1 MGKNERKGKY
11 VFKKLKEKIPKKT
24 EKSRN
29 KKQEKINIIMK
40 KNHI

>member
-11 VFKKLKEKIPKKT
+11 NIKKFKEKNSQKK
-24 EKSRN
+24 N
-29 KKQEKINIIMK
+29 KKESKNNFFYYNE